1 VVDAPQNVVIACR
14 KQEMPMIDSPA
25 YLSAEALA
33 RVRAPESSDW
43 SMITVEPADFA
54 AKEDEFLGVA
64 ILDERCRSDIHN
76 GRSTVFRLEAG
87 EHTVSVHIKRRFRV
101 DAYRGR
107 AMVSLPVVVKPG
119 EHLELVFGVA
129 KEWRPLQEARILWPV
144 LLLQA
149 SLGIAFGVG
158 WLAFPVVREAVA
170 WATASLG
177 IRQPWLSWSIF
188 FVSSRTKTAFLTA
201 FAWML
206 GATVSFSRHF
216 PKRRRE
222 VGGPYYLAP
231 RIDFRK
237 PSPQLKSQ
245 YVDPFE

>member
-1 VVDAPQNVVIACR
+1 
-14 KQEMPMIDSPA
+14 MPMIDAPV

-54 AKEDEFLGVA
+54 AKESEFLGVA

-76 GRSTVFRLEAG
+76 GRSTVFRVGAG
-87 EHTVSVHIKRRFRV
+87 ERTVSVHIKRRFRV

-107 AMVSLPVVVKPG
+107 AMVSLPVVVEPG
-119 EHLELVFGVA
+119 ENLELVFGVA
-129 KEWRPLQEARILWPV
+129 KEWKPLQEARILRFV

-158 WLAFPVVREAVA
+158 WLAFPVVRDAVA
-170 WATASLG
+170 WATHSLG
-177 IRQPWLSWSIF
+177 IWQPWLSWCYF
-188 FVSSRTKTAFLTA
+188 FISSRTKTAVLTV

-206 GATVSFSRHF
+206 AAMGYLSKHF
-216 PKRRRE
+216 PNPTRK

-231 RIDFRK
+231 RIDVGK
-237 PSPQLKSQ
+237 PSRQFKSQ

>member
-1 VVDAPQNVVIACR
+1 L
-14 KQEMPMIDSPA
+14 KEEMPMIDAPV

-54 AKEDEFLGVA
+54 AKESEFLGVA

-76 GRSTVFRLEAG
+76 GRSTVFRVGAG
-87 EHTVSVHIKRRFRV
+87 ERTVSVHIKRRFRV

-107 AMVSLPVVVKPG
+107 AMVSLPVVVEPG

-129 KEWRPLQEARILWPV
+129 KEWRPLQEAKILWPV

-158 WLAFPVVREAVA
+158 WLAFPVLRDAVR
-170 WATASLG
+170 WATLSLG
-177 IRQPWLSWSIF
+177 IRQPWLSWCYS
-188 FVSSRTKTAFLTA
+188 FVSSRTTTAVMTVV
-201 FAWML
+201 AWMF
-206 GATVSFSRHF
+206 GATVSLSKHF
-216 PKRRRE
+216 PNRRRE

-231 RIDFRK
+231 RIDLRK
-237 PSPQLKSQ
+237 PSPQFKSQ
-245 YVDPFE
+245 YVDLFE